1 MKMNETDDPM
11 LRLLGRLPYPKPV
24 AGWDDR
30 VRSRCHF
37 VLARQQHAQSHR
49 RERPIHSARI
59 LTALLVITA
68 VIYAAATTLEA
79 MRLARLLS

>member
-1 MKMNETDDPM
+1 MKMTETDDPM
-11 LRLLGRLPYPKPV
+11 LRLLGRSHSPKPV

-37 VLARQQHAQSHR
+37 VMARQRQAQAHR
-49 RERPIHSARI
+49 RERPIHSARM

-79 MRLARLLS
+79 MRLAWLLS